1 LRSELEEP
9 AAGAGQWAGETMNIR
24 AEIQDFLGDERAAT
38 AIEYGLI
45 ASLIAVALISILTHV
60 GTQMS
65 TVFSEISSATK

>member
-1 LRSELEEP
+1 LD
-9 AAGAGQWAGETMNIR
+9 GARKKQMSMR
-24 AEIQDFLGDERAAT
+24 AEIKDFLRDERAAT

-60 GTQMS
+60 GNQMS